1 MRGRAVCS
9 YEFLEGRQKAET
21 LPPSSRQIQVILTVS
36 FGWRQTMG
44 SIPDEGL
51 AMNVLG
57 NRIVSPRHL

>member
-1 MRGRAVCS
+1 
-9 YEFLEGRQKAET
+9 LEGRQKAET